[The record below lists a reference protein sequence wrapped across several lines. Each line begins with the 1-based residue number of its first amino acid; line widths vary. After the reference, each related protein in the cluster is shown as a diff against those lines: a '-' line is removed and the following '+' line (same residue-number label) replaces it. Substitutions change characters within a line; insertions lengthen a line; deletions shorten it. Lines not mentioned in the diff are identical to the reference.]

1 MSSTELE
8 RLARIRMQVTGE
20 TLERAMA
27 VLEGHAATPEPN
39 SEPDAATEDTGNS
52 EVNEADAPNEAS
64 DGSDGS
70 DGSENAPRRDEGRTP
85 KRRGHLRSL

>member
-1 MSSTELE
+1 
-8 RLARIRMQVTGE
+8 MQVTGE

-70 DGSENAPRRDEGRTP
+70 ENAPRRDEGRTP

>member
-1 MSSTELE
+1 
-8 RLARIRMQVTGE
+8 MQVTGE

-39 SEPDAATEDTGNS
+39 SEPDAATEATGNS
-52 EVNEADAPNEAS
+52 EVNEADVPNEA
-64 DGSDGS
+64 S
-70 DGSENAPRRDEGRTP
+70 DGSENAPRRDEGPTP